1 MATYGRAVI
10 DTHGDCGETD
20 DDGRRRQ
27 AAGRRTDVSKQQVK
41 TLFFLYKKK
50 RKEKSIL
57 TLRIK
62 QQPASSLASLLLFA
76 GLKRSIRLDRAISH
90 WILQEATTN
99 QGRRT
104 VVTPC
109 QPINWWFGR
118 AETPSQVSH
127 PLPRT
132 EPVLLHAFS
141 LFPWLHRHCISC
153 ANKAFHLAV

>member
-1 MATYGRAVI
+1 M
-10 DTHGDCGETD
+10 DTRGDCGETD
-20 DDGRRRQ
+20 NKDDGRRRQ
-27 AAGRRTDVSKQQVK
+27 AAGRRTDVSKQQAE
-41 TLFFLYKKK
+41 TLFFLPFKKNK
-50 RKEKSIL
+50 KKSIL

-62 QQPASSLASLLLFA
+62 QQPASSSASLPLFA

-99 QGRRT
+99 EGRRT

-109 QPINWWFGR
+109 QPINWWFGT

-132 EPVLLHAFS
+132 EPVLLHAFPF
-141 LFPWLHRHCISC
+141 FPWLHRHCISC